1 MSSLA
6 EPRIVVGILQNI
18 CDLQCKCF
26 EYCHL
31 IYQFYVLKFT
41 LDHLEEFYKKEEKFK
56 IIYEFY

>member
-26 EYCHL
+26 EYCRL
-31 IYQFYVLKFT
+31 IYHFYVLKFT
-41 LDHLEEFYKKEEKFK
+41 LDHLEEFYKKEEHF
-56 IIYEFY
+56 